1 MDRRGRLDHAHTFSD
16 RFTGRFARA
25 GRRAI
30 ARLTEF
36 DPPRGVGSL
45 TAATIILASVA
56 YGAIAGGHVGNVAAE
71 FQRTCDALANRSGF
85 RIEQV
90 SLSGEKEL
98 SRSTILALAGINE
111 NSSLLCLDASA
122 TRRTLAGN
130 PWIAEAAV
138 SKLYPGRLQI
148 DIKERSPIALWQ
160 KDGRMHVIAAD
171 GTVLEEFAGMRYT
184 GLPLV
189 VGEGARIKARDFLTM
204 LARYPLI
211 RSEVEASVLV
221 AQRRW
226 NMRLK
231 GGIDIKLPDEDVE
244 EALQTLVTLD
254 RNKKLLSRDILTVD
268 LRQADRVTIR
278 LSDEAA
284 AARTEAMKPKKPA
297 KKGGAA

>member
-1 MDRRGRLDHAHTFSD
+1 MDRPRRLAYAHTFGD

-25 GRRAI
+25 SRRVI
-30 ARLTEF
+30 TRLNEF

-45 TAATIILASVA
+45 TAATIILASVT
-56 YGAIAGGHVGNVAAE
+56 YGSIAGGHIGDIAAE

-98 SRSTILALAGINE
+98 SRNTILALAGIDE

-130 PWIAEAAV
+130 PWITEAAV

-148 DIKERSPIALWQ
+148 DIKERAPIALWQ
-160 KDGRMHVIAAD
+160 KDGRMHVIASD
-171 GTVLEEFAGMRYT
+171 GTVLEEFTGLRYSN
-184 GLPLV
+184 LPLV
-189 VGEGARIKARDFLTM
+189 VGEGARLKARDFLTM
-204 LARYPLI
+204 LARYPVI
-211 RSEVEASVLV
+211 RTEVEASVLV

-231 GGIDIKLPDEDVE
+231 GGVDIKLPNEHVE
-244 EALQTLVTLD
+244 EALQTLVALD
-254 RNKKLLSRDILTVD
+254 RSKKLLSRDILMVD
-268 LRQADRVTIR
+268 LRQPDRVTVR

-284 AARTEAMKPKKPA
+284 AVRTEAMKPKKPV
-297 KKGGAA
+297 KKAGAA

>member
-1 MDRRGRLDHAHTFSD
+1 MDRPRRLAHALTFSD
-16 RFTGRFARA
+16 RFTGRYARA
-25 GRRAI
+25 GRRALT
-30 ARLTEF
+30 RLNEF

-56 YGAIAGGHVGNVAAE
+56 YGAIAGGHVSDIATE
-71 FQRTCDALANRSGF
+71 FHRACDALANRSGF

-98 SRSTILALAGINE
+98 SRSTILALAGIDE

-122 TRRTLAGN
+122 TRRTLAAN
-130 PWIAEAAV
+130 PWIADAAV

-148 DIKERSPIALWQ
+148 DIKERAPLALWQ

-171 GTVLEEFAGMRYT
+171 GTVLEEFTGLRYA

-189 VGEGARIKARDFLTM
+189 VGEGARIKARDFLAM
-204 LARYPLI
+204 LERYPLI
-211 RSEVEASVLV
+211 RTEVEASVLV

-231 GGIDIKLPDEDVE
+231 SGIDVKLPDEDVE
-244 EALQTLVTLD
+244 QALQTLVTLD
-254 RNKKLLSRDILTVD
+254 RTKKLLSRDILIVD
-268 LRQADRVTIR
+268 LRQPDRVTVR

-297 KKGGAA
+297 RKAGAA

>member
-1 MDRRGRLDHAHTFSD
+1 MDRRGRFDHAHRFSD
-16 RFTGRFARA
+16 RFTGRFARTA
-25 GRRAI
+25 RRI
-30 ARLTEF
+30 ITRLNEF

-45 TAATIILASVA
+45 TAATIILASVT
-56 YGAIAGGHVGNVAAE
+56 YGAIAGGHVSDIAAE

-98 SRSTILALAGINE
+98 SRSTIMALAGIDE
-111 NSSLLCLDASA
+111 TSSLLCLDASA

-130 PWIAEAAV
+130 PWIADAAV

-148 DIKERSPIALWQ
+148 DIKERAPIALWQ
-160 KDGRMHVIAAD
+160 KDGRMHVIATD
-171 GTVLEEFAGMRYT
+171 GTVLEEFVGLRYSN
-184 GLPLV
+184 LPLV
-189 VGEGARIKARDFLTM
+189 VGDGARVKARDFLEM
-204 LARYPLI
+204 LGRYPLI
-211 RSEVEASVLV
+211 RNEVEASVLV

-226 NMRLK
+226 NVRLK
-231 GGIDIKLPDEDVE
+231 GGLDIKLPDEDVE

-254 RNKKLLSRDILTVD
+254 RSKKLLSRDISMVD
-268 LRQADRVTIR
+268 LRQADRVTVR

-297 KKGGAA
+297 KKAGAA